1 VSKRFQR
8 DLKCMMCVY
17 SDIEISGDIYCT
29 YTGLK
34 EFRDDGVLKKCKNG
48 KWYKEAEGDI

>member
-1 VSKRFQR
+1 MSKRFQR